1 MPGLCET
8 VKTGSHMPGLCETV
22 KTTVRTTVVF
32 TVYLIVSIGILMELE
47 PDWSGIDAAYFT
59 MATLATVGY
68 GDLAP
73 TSDASRVVT
82 VFMIFFGI
90 SIVLSQVAGLISL
103 ATAPITNKG
112 RKLLAK
118 AFPPKG
124 VDLDLSGDIDFYQP
138 RHPIVFYTWNLL
150 PSIALNV
157 VVQCI
162 SAAIFVAID
171 PTWSFGR
178 WLYHCFVTATTVGY
192 GDTLN
197 GTQEGRLWSC
207 FHILISV
214 AMLGEVVSSIDELR
228 SERKATLERNRMFTT
243 RLSTQ
248 RLDDLLEHAIA
259 LRNVY
264 QEHNL
269 QKAARAHSVPFGVLA
284 SLLGQIKSSM
294 AQSIY
299 RSMDLFRRI
308 DMDGDGVVNASEW
321 RAAVRSLG
329 VVAPASTVDAIFA
342 ALDIDG
348 SGELNYTELHQEV
361 ESGLGMTESEFALAM
376 MLELGIIQA
385 EHVTP
390 FIKQFRMIDVDGNT
404 RLSRSDLVAAEG
416 KSLAQIQAAAA
427 QRRKRRSV
435 RTDPKGATCA
445 VRSTATGQGHSKPME
460 LNSERLI
467 PPWWKGPTASTAD
480 TADTAAGAAPI
491 SSVSFSFVTGDVPLA
506 AVDDSPMTLRLSH
519 AAPSMADLW
528 TLYGHQR
535 LMIYELQQQIDQLQ
549 QSTTPPPEWR
559 GPLRFP
565 ALATPCSSARIA
577 PILVEG
583 TTYTQ
588 RITRSSERAYAT
600 K

>member
-1 MPGLCET
+1 MPGICD
-8 VKTGSHMPGLCETV
+8 ETV
-22 KTTVRTTVVF
+22 KTTIRTTLVF
-32 TVYLIVSIGILMELE
+32 TVYLIVSIGIIMELE

-73 TSDASRVVT
+73 TSDASRVVA
-82 VFMIFFGI
+82 VFVIFLGI
-90 SIVLSQVAGLISL
+90 SIVLSQVAGLVSL
-103 ATAPITNKG
+103 VTAPITNKG

-118 AFPPKG
+118 AFPPTG

-138 RHPIVFYTWNLL
+138 RHPIVFYSKNLL

-171 PTWSFGR
+171 PTWTFGR

-214 AMLGEVVSSIDELR
+214 AMLGEFVSSIDELR
-228 SERKATLERNRMFTT
+228 FEREATLERNRMFTT

-248 RLDDLLEHAIA
+248 MLDELLEHAIA

-269 QKAARAHSVPFGVLA
+269 LKAARAHSVPFDALA
-284 SLLGQIKSSM
+284 ALLGQIKSSI
-294 AQSIY
+294 AQSLD

-308 DMDGDGVVNASEW
+308 DTDGDGVVNGNEW
-321 RAAVRSLG
+321 RAAVTSLG
-329 VVAPASTVDAIFA
+329 VAAPASNLDAIFA

-348 SGELNYTELHQEV
+348 SGELNYAELHQEI
-361 ESGLGMTESEFALAM
+361 ETGLGLTESEFALAM

-390 FIKQFRMIDVDGNT
+390 FIKQFRMIDIDGNT
-404 RLSRSDLVAAEG
+404 RLTRSDLVAAEG

-427 QRRKRRSV
+427 QRRKRRSG
-435 RTDPKGATCA
+435 RTGPLGATSA
-445 VRSTATGQGHSKPME
+445 RVQSTATDQCPSKPIV
-460 LNSERLI
+460 LNSERRI
-467 PPWWKGPTASTAD
+467 PPWWTGPTAKNTA
-480 TADTAAGAAPI
+480 TAYAAAGAAPI
-491 SSVSFSFVTGDVPLA
+491 VSFVTGDVNFVTGDVPLA
-506 AVDDSPMTLRLSH
+506 AVDDSRLSH
-519 AAPSMADLW
+519 ATPSMADLW
-528 TLYGHQR
+528 TLFGHQR
-535 LMIYELQQQIDQLQ
+535 LMIFELQQQIAQLQ
-549 QSTTPPPEWR
+549 QSTTPPPETWR
-559 GPLRFP
+559 WPLRDP
-565 ALATPCSSARIA
+565 ALATPFSSARIA
-577 PILVEG
+577 PILAEG
-583 TTYTQ
+583 TTY
-588 RITRSSERAYAT
+588 AAHHPF
-600 K
+600 

>member
-1 MPGLCET
+1 MPGICD
-8 VKTGSHMPGLCETV
+8 ETV
-22 KTTVRTTVVF
+22 KTTIRTTLVF
-32 TVYLIVSIGILMELE
+32 TVYLIVSIGIIMELE

-73 TSDASRVVT
+73 TSDASRVVA
-82 VFMIFFGI
+82 VFVIFLGI

-118 AFPPKG
+118 AFPPTG

-138 RHPIVFYTWNLL
+138 RHPIVFYSKNLL

-171 PTWSFGR
+171 PTWTFGR

-214 AMLGEVVSSIDELR
+214 AMLGEFVSSIDELR
-228 SERKATLERNRMFTT
+228 FEREATLERNRMFTT

-248 RLDDLLEHAIA
+248 MLDELLEHAIA

-269 QKAARAHSVPFGVLA
+269 LKAARAHSVPFDALA
-284 SLLGQIKSSM
+284 ALLGQIKSSM
-294 AQSIY
+294 ARSLD

-308 DMDGDGVVNASEW
+308 DTDGDGVVNANEW
-321 RAAVRSLG
+321 RAAVSSLG
-329 VVAPASTVDAIFA
+329 VAAPASNLDAIFA
-342 ALDIDG
+342 AFDVDG
-348 SGELNYTELHQEV
+348 SGELNYAELHQEI
-361 ESGLGMTESEFALAM
+361 ETGLGLTESEFALAM

-390 FIKQFRMIDVDGNT
+390 FIKQFRMIDIDGNT
-404 RLSRSDLVAAEG
+404 RLTRSDLVVAEG

-427 QRRKRRSV
+427 QRRKRRSG
-435 RTDPKGATCA
+435 RTGPLGATSA
-445 VRSTATGQGHSKPME
+445 RVQSTATDQCPSKPIV
-460 LNSERLI
+460 LNSERRI
-467 PPWWKGPTASTAD
+467 PPWWTGSTAKNTN
-480 TADTAAGAAPI
+480 TAYAAAGAAPI
-491 SSVSFSFVTGDVPLA
+491 VSFVTGDVAPIVRFVTGDVPLA
-506 AVDDSPMTLRLSH
+506 AVDDSRLSH
-519 AAPSMADLW
+519 ATPSMADLW
-528 TLYGHQR
+528 TLFGHQR
-535 LMIYELQQQIDQLQ
+535 LIIFELQQQIAQLQ
-549 QSTTPPPEWR
+549 QSTTPPPETWR
-559 GPLRFP
+559 WPLRDP
-565 ALATPCSSARIA
+565 ALATPFSSARIA
-577 PILVEG
+577 PILAEG
-583 TTYTQ
+583 TTYAAHHP
-588 RITRSSERAYAT
+588 S
-600 K
+600 

>member
-1 MPGLCET
+1 
-8 VKTGSHMPGLCETV
+8 
-22 KTTVRTTVVF
+22 
-32 TVYLIVSIGILMELE
+32 MELE

-73 TSDASRVVT
+73 TSDASRVVA
-82 VFMIFFGI
+82 VFVIFLGI
-90 SIVLSQVAGLISL
+90 SIVLSQVAGLVSL
-103 ATAPITNKG
+103 VTAPITNKG

-118 AFPPKG
+118 AFPPTG

-138 RHPIVFYTWNLL
+138 RHPIVFYSKNLL

-171 PTWSFGR
+171 PTWTFGR

-214 AMLGEVVSSIDELR
+214 AMLGEFVSSIDELR
-228 SERKATLERNRMFTT
+228 FEREATLERNRMFTT

-248 RLDDLLEHAIA
+248 MLDELLEHAIA

-269 QKAARAHSVPFGVLA
+269 LKAARAHSVPFDALA
-284 SLLGQIKSSM
+284 ALLGQIKSSM
-294 AQSIY
+294 ARSLD

-308 DMDGDGVVNASEW
+308 DTDGDGVVNANEW
-321 RAAVRSLG
+321 RAAVSSLG
-329 VVAPASTVDAIFA
+329 VAAPASNLDAIFA

-348 SGELNYTELHQEV
+348 SGELNYAELHQEI
-361 ESGLGMTESEFALAM
+361 ETGLGLTESEFALAM

-390 FIKQFRMIDVDGNT
+390 FIKQFRMIDIDGNT
-404 RLSRSDLVAAEG
+404 RLTRSDLVAAEG

-427 QRRKRRSV
+427 QRRKRRSG
-435 RTDPKGATCA
+435 RTGPLGATCA
-445 VRSTATGQGHSKPME
+445 RVQSTATDQCPSKPIE
-460 LNSERLI
+460 LNSERRI
-467 PPWWKGPTASTAD
+467 PPWWTGSTAKNTN
-480 TADTAAGAAPI
+480 TAYAAAGAAPI
-491 SSVSFSFVTGDVPLA
+491 VSFVTGDVPLA
-506 AVDDSPMTLRLSH
+506 AVDDSRLSH
-519 AAPSMADLW
+519 ATPSMADLW
-528 TLYGHQR
+528 TLFGHQR
-535 LMIYELQQQIDQLQ
+535 LMIFELQQQIAQLQ
-549 QSTTPPPEWR
+549 QSTTPPPETWR
-559 GPLRFP
+559 WPLRDP
-565 ALATPCSSARIA
+565 ALATPFSSARIA
-577 PILVEG
+577 PILAEG
-583 TTYTQ
+583 TTYAAHHP
-588 RITRSSERAYAT
+588 S
-600 K
+600 